1 MVTIEQVDSVAR
13 VIKVNVMTH
22 SMFYKDQG
30 QGLQVALNPQ
40 RFSLLTK
47 RMAKTI
53 FESLNEAMT
62 IE

>member
-47 RMAKTI
+47 RMAKTQKR
-53 FESLNEAMT
+53 FLSH
-62 IE
+62 